1 MGDMGHD
8 PSDQQVL
15 DLADQ
20 VHHEDS
26 DSMGHD
32 DMDHEDSAMG
42 HGDMDH
48 DDMLADGPGFDV
60 DNVSEFK
67 MGDKTFK
74 AAMGKAARSALRA
87 KIATEMGFSKMLDE
101 AHPEGGFA
109 THLDVKPSGNL
120 AHVEDLEE
128 IHDAMMDLAHASPKA
143 KKEAAAI
150 HSLVSEGKLDA
161 SDVDSL
167 VSHGVDKEAV
177 AYYKKFY
184 GEVDGGSEFASELV
198 KEHVK
203 AAAEQ
208 DKTLYKVKIARAY
221 ELANDM
227 VSAGLLSND
236 RQAVTAQVDEI
247 MKFNDE
253 SFESMKRIVAK
264 HSPSLTKSASRLP
277 VVGMFDTAPAQAV
290 EQEDLRSQLASA
302 FSSNTRRMF

>member
-1 MGDMGHD
+1 MGHEHSGSEHSGGE
-8 PSDQQVL
+8 PSDEEVL
-15 DLADQ
+15 DLAEQ
-20 VHHEDS
+20 VHHEGEGDE
-26 DSMGHD
+26 
-32 DMDHEDSAMG
+32 DM
-42 HGDMDH
+42 GDMPH
-48 DDMLADGPGFDV
+48 DENDLKIKKLITDDGQ
-60 DNVSEFK
+60 EFE
-67 MGDKTFK
+67 TK
-74 AAMGKAARSALRA
+74 AMNRASRSALRA
-87 KIATEMGFSKMLDE
+87 KIAAEMGFSKMLDE
-101 AHPEGGFA
+101 AHPDGGFH
-109 THLDVKPSGNL
+109 THLDVKPSGDL

-143 KKEAAAI
+143 QKEAAAI
-150 HSLVSEGKLDA
+150 HSLVAEGKLDA

-184 GEVDGGSEFASELV
+184 GQVDGGSEFASELV

-236 RQAVTAQVDEI
+236 RQAVSAQVDEI